1 MTGGRGVRN
10 KGARGELEV
19 LELVRF
25 WWPRATRNFASGAAG
40 NSDIAHGP
48 ADVVIESKRTER
60 LRLRESWRQV
70 EHDAKVAGA
79 GILPV
84 LATRW
89 SGTRH
94 EPAPWLAITELDEL
108 LALLALRERA

>member
-1 MTGGRGVRN
+1 MPASQGAGQRD
-10 KGARGELEV
+10 KGASGELEV
-19 LELVRF
+19 VELVRIF
-25 WWPRATRNFASGAAG
+25 WPRATRNFASGAAG

-48 ADVVIESKRTER
+48 ADVLLEVKRTER

-70 EHDAKVAGA
+70 ERDAWAAGP

-89 SGTRH
+89 NRG
-94 EPAPWLAITELDEL
+94 PWLAVTELDEL
-108 LALLALRERA
+108 LALLALRERT

>member
-1 MTGGRGVRN
+1 MTGGPGSRN

-19 LELVRF
+19 LELVRV

-48 ADVVIESKRTER
+48 AHTVIEAKRTER
-60 LRLRESWRQV
+60 LRLRDAWRQV
-70 EHDAKVAGA
+70 EHDAQVAGV
-79 GILPV
+79 GTLPV

-89 SGTRH
+89 SGTPH
-94 EPAPWLAITELDEL
+94 APAPWLAITELEEVL
-108 LALLALRERA
+108 SLIHLRETR

>member
-1 MTGGRGVRN
+1 MTGGLPSRD

-19 LELVRF
+19 LELVRAY
-25 WWPRATRNFASGAAG
+25 WPRATRNFASGATG

-48 ADVVIESKRTER
+48 QGVVIEAKRTER

-70 EHDAKVAGA
+70 SHDARPPGA
-79 GILPV
+79 IPALPV

-89 SGTRH
+89 NHGS
-94 EPAPWLAITELDEL
+94 WLAITELDEL
-108 LALLALRERA
+108 LMLLAFRERA

>member
-1 MTGGRGVRN
+1 MTGGRASRD

-19 LELVRF
+19 LDLVRAY
-25 WWPRATRNFASGAAG
+25 WPRATRNFASGAAG

-48 ADVVIESKRTER
+48 QGVVIECKRTER

-70 EHDAKVAGA
+70 AHDARPPAVGA
-79 GILPV
+79 LPALPV

-89 SGTRH
+89 SG
-94 EPAPWLAITELDEL
+94 APWLAITELDEFLML
-108 LALLALRERA
+108 LAFREQA

>member
-1 MTGGRGVRN
+1 MGRAERD

-19 LELVRF
+19 LELIHAAG
-25 WWPRATRNFASGAAG
+25 WTRATRNFASGAAG

-48 ADVVIESKRTER
+48 AAVVIESKRTER
-60 LRLRESWRQV
+60 LRLREAWRQV
-70 EHDAKVAGA
+70 AADAHAAGA

-89 SGTRH
+89 SGTRW
-94 EPAPWLAITELDEL
+94 ETPPWLAITELEEL
-108 LALLALRERA
+108 LALLALRERG